1 MRISDWSSDVCSS
14 DLGAGE
20 THGLFGSSGAS
31 LHTKAFVID
40 GERGFIG
47 SFNLDPRSAYLNTEM
62 GVLFEDDDIAR
73 ALREE
78 YLFLAGPALSYE
90 VCRDEAGELCWLDRT
105 EDPPLVLHEE
115 PQTTFLQI
123 GRAHVCTP
131 VTNANLVCRLRLQ
144 KKNTIR

>member
-14 DLGAGE
+14 DL
-20 THGLFGSSGAS
+20 HGLFGSSGAS

-47 SFNLDPRSAYLNTEM
+47 SFNLDPRSAYLNTAM

-90 VCRDEAGELCWLDRT
+90 VCRDEAGGLCWLDRPA
-105 EDPPLVLHEE
+105 EPRLGLAGEPARAEE
-115 PQTTFLQI
+115 
-123 GRAHVCTP
+123 R
-131 VTNANLVCRLRLQ
+131 R
-144 KKNTIR
+144 

>member
-14 DLGAGE
+14 DLLYELRAQGAGE
-20 THGLFGSSGAS
+20 IHGLFGSSGAS

-78 YLFLAGPALSYE
+78 YLFLAGTALSYE
-90 VCRDEAGELCWLDRT
+90 VCRDEAGELCWI
-105 EDPPLVLHEE
+105 DP
-115 PQTTFLQI
+115 I
-123 GRAHVCTP
+123 GTA
-131 VTNANLVCRLRLQ
+131 ACRERVW
-144 KKNTIR
+144 

>member
-14 DLGAGE
+14 DL
-20 THGLFGSSGAS
+20 S

-73 ALREE
+73 AMREE

-90 VCRDEAGELCWLDRT
+90 VCRDEPGELCWLDRT
-105 EDPPLVLHEE
+105 ADQPLVLPEE
-115 PQTTFLQI
+115 PQTTCRQ
-123 GRAHVCTP
+123 RATDKAHSWLP
-131 VTNANLVCRLRLQ
+131 IESQR
-144 KKNTIR
+144 